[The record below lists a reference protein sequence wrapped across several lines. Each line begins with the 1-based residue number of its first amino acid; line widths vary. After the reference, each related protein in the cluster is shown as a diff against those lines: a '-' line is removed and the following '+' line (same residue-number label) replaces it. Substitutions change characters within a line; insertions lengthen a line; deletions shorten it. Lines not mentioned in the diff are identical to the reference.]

1 MNKAERIISKDEI
14 KAVINH
20 GEIIEDYPEDKRG
33 HSCLLSGET
42 DLGRIVHVV
51 CSPKTDYLALITAYI
66 PIEDTWEDGFKQ
78 RKG

>member
-33 HSCLLSGET
+33 HSCLLAGET